1 MQGEWQDVDF
11 PVAEKNDVVKMTTWI
26 SVTPMKGRCAYE

>member
-1 MQGEWQDVDF
+1 MQGERQDVDF
-11 PVAEKNDVVKMTTWI
+11 PVAEQSDVVKMTTWI